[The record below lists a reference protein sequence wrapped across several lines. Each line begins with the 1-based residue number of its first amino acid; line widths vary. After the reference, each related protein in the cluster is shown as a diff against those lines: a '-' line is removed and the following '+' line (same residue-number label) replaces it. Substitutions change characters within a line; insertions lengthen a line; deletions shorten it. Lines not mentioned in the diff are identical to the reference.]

1 MSEID
6 EIIDYTLIDEM
17 NRLLQK
23 HHWITSYELFY
34 QVIEKIDTCHQ
45 NRKKEQGKLTLKKMK
60 TTGIALRALSPKKK
74 LFELSLGISSLHRL
88 ADLKEPKSTQK
99 SEEKLKF
106 LSLKPPRMSSVPGDS
121 SKSINFREDTAVE
134 KIEELSFEFDK
145 FDIREHNI
153 TLNLERESRYLT
165 NTGSKG
171 ISSISL
177 KTHMSHD
184 IKFHYDG
191 YIQGISR
198 EVYSRNLFFDN
209 KQIKSELEAIL
220 QHRTKKIVSANLE
233 NVSVIFHPRIIGKI
247 IAFQS
252 RPLISHSTQ
261 IMKNMWKE
269 NIYLYDDPLRDEGY
283 ASILFDD
290 EGDLTKSTK
299 LIEKGNFVNSLHTIS
314 SSPTGKGGN
323 GYRAAWFQPLSRSYE
338 FPVTRSISN
347 LVMTGGIGMGE
358 NFVEKNAL
366 SILVREGHGY
376 IGGMAN
382 NPKFVIHAK
391 ETELWKNGECLG
403 PTYNY
408 TFSGSLNEIMKYGD
422 LSKDQTQVVDNAIPG
437 AVYIGWLR
445 CAPGIVKID

>member
-23 HHWITSYELFY
+23 HQWITSYELFY
-34 QVIEKIDTCHQ
+34 QVIEKIDINYQ
-45 NRKKEQGKLTLKKMK
+45 NRKSEKGKFTLKKNRK
-60 TTGIALRALSPKKK
+60 TGIALRALSPKKK

-99 SEEKLKF
+99 SEDQLKF
-106 LSLKPPRMSSVPGDS
+106 LTLKPPRMSSVPGDN
-121 SKSINFREDTAVE
+121 SKSINFREETAAE
-134 KIEELSFEFDK
+134 KIEELRFELEK
-145 FDIREHNI
+145 FDVTEQNI
-153 TLNLERESRYLT
+153 NLNLERESRYLT

-177 KTHMSHD
+177 KTHVNHD
-184 IKFHYDG
+184 IKFQYDG
-191 YIQGISR
+191 FIQGISR
-198 EVYSRNLFFDN
+198 ERYRRNLNFDK
-209 KQIKSELEAIL
+209 KQIRREFETILE
-220 QHRTKKIVSANLE
+220 HRTKKLVSANLD
-233 NVSVIFHPRIIGKI
+233 NVSVIFHPQIIGKI
-247 IAFQS
+247 IAFRS
-252 RPLISHSTQ
+252 KPLISHSPR
-261 IMKNMWKE
+261 IIKNMWKD

-290 EGDLTKSTK
+290 EGNLTKSTK
-299 LIEKGNFVNSLHTIS
+299 LIEKGDFVNSLHTIS

-323 GYRAAWFQPLSRSYE
+323 GYRIAWFQPLSRSYE

-347 LVMTGGIGMGE
+347 LVMTGGVGKGE
-358 NFVEKNAL
+358 NFIEKNTL
-366 SILVREGHGY
+366 SILVRGGHGY

-382 NPKFVIHAK
+382 NPKFVIHAN

-408 TFSGSLNEIMKYGD
+408 TFSGSLNEIMKLGD
-422 LSKDQTQVVDNAIPG
+422 LSKDQTQVVDRAIPG

-445 CAPGIVKID
+445 CAAGIVKID